1 MPRLHSHKTDPIK
14 PNSSPVNLT
23 HPEHIQRRFTQ
34 SVIFAA
40 MLLSFLGFAFSARAY
55 PKDEPRVTSISVRKV
70 TTAEDKSKVTLA
82 FEVSGDNFGGSAT
95 VVTVKLVNLETG
107 ANVDATV
114 ASHDNN
120 LIVASAQVPIAKKA
134 VKYQFRVT
142 VAGKLAIQPDH
153 LSDYTLEVGKEEKK
167 EEAPAP
173 VEITYDEFKSEEYPN
188 LHSLLITN
196 KNTNNKPGFSSNPAL
211 MKVDIVPAGAT
222 NLTIQP
228 GSSPHQ
234 MLVTFLASEK
244 FAVQGVVV
252 TVFDP
257 NSTLANNQPVAFS
270 TPFVKDKPAKGDP
283 NAPTISS
290 IDVLSMQRRSGYGR
304 LRITG
309 SGFGDYER
317 PPITGEK
324 EMLCCLNRPSNPN
337 ITIEQ
342 ADRNESTEEEG
353 EDKDAKTTQ
362 APDFVV
368 KDTEVCLVEKPEKCS
383 LMAVWRRRVEDRI
396 NVTLV
401 PRNTDLRVERT
412 QILYIDDKII
422 DVYFEFTH
430 FTGFSMPFRLA
441 SAAVTVNKGA
451 VQQARTSDEAGEITA
466 TVSSPRT
473 FFVSKEAGTPRD
485 VNLEYRY
492 AVLNQKD
499 AQRLFGQGVG
509 DNFFAIELTVVNKN
523 PKKKVNIPLGSIQAE
538 TVWNYGHVSETS
550 YEFFEE
556 GPETLPPLP
565 LGAVSG
571 YFDAYQKSQGKWA
584 RVFNIL
590 DGVTTLG
597 TSLIPVFGR
606 NMERPVAILAG
617 GFIPGLKK
625 SVGDLSSEQLQRL
638 TSMSWE
644 GVEEVAPGNSK
655 TKFIYIPRADWFFGN
670 EIKGATNQKTRKQVV
685 DISGLEVRGFEVTES
700 EEKAATE
707 KQP

>member
-1 MPRLHSHKTDPIK
+1 MPRLHSHKTEPIK
-14 PNSSPVNLT
+14 PNSSLVYLKSQP
-23 HPEHIQRRFTQ
+23 RRRQFTQ
-34 SVIFAA
+34 LVIFAV
-40 MLLSFLGFAFSARAY
+40 MLLSFNGMAFSGRAH
-55 PKDEPRVTSISVRKV
+55 PKDEPRVTSIGVRRV

-82 FEVSGDNFGGSAT
+82 LEISGDNFGGSAV

-107 ANVDATV
+107 ATLDATIV
-114 ASHDNN
+114 SHDNN

-142 VAGKLAIQPDH
+142 VAGKLAIQPGH

-167 EEAPAP
+167 EETPAP

-211 MKVDIVPAGAT
+211 MKVDIVPSGAT
-222 NLTIQP
+222 NVTIQP

-244 FAVQGVVV
+244 FAVKGVVV

-270 TPFVKDKPAKGDP
+270 TPFIKDKPAKGDP
-283 NAPTISS
+283 NAPTISN
-290 IDVLSMQRRSGYGR
+290 IDVLSIQRHSGYGR

-324 EMLCCLNRPSNPN
+324 ELLCCLNRPKNPN
-337 ITIEQ
+337 ISNEQVDRIE
-342 ADRNESTEEEG
+342 SKEEENN
-353 EDKDAKTTQ
+353 DKNAKTPPH
-362 APDFVV
+362 PDELIV
-368 KDTEVCLVEKPEKCS
+368 KDTEVCSVEQPEKCR
-383 LMAVWRRRVEDRI
+383 LMADWRRRVEERI

-412 QILYIDDKII
+412 QVLYIDDKVI

-430 FTGFSMPFRLA
+430 FVGYTMPFRLA
-441 SAAVTVNKGA
+441 SAAVSVSKGA
-451 VQQARTSDEAGEITA
+451 VQQARTSDDAGEITA
-466 TVSSPRT
+466 VVSSPRT
-473 FFVSKEAGTPRD
+473 FFVSKEVGTPRD
-485 VNLEYRY
+485 PNLEYRY

-499 AQRLFGQGVG
+499 AKRLFGQGVG
-509 DNFFAIELTVVNKN
+509 DNFFVIELTVVNKN
-523 PKKKVNIPLGSIQAE
+523 PNKKVNIPLGSIQAE
-538 TVWNYGHVSETS
+538 AVWNYGNGAR
-550 YEFFEE
+550 EFFED

-584 RVFNIL
+584 KVFNVL

-606 NMERPVAILAG
+606 NIERPVAILAG

-625 SVGDLSSEQLQRL
+625 SIGDLSSEQLQRL

-655 TKFIYIPRADWFFGN
+655 TKFIYILRADWFFGKEVTGLN
-670 EIKGATNQKTRKQVV
+670 NKKTRKQVI
-685 DISGLEVRGFEVTES
+685 DITALEVRGFEVTES